1 MTPLEFIEVENI
13 ELKNKLEKHLL
24 RSKVVSIMMDF
35 AKHYR
40 TEQLTLTS
48 VSQRSKLLKA
58 EDKDVPFDDYIQKY
72 FEEPKVELTYKSK
85 RNKNVM
91 TETELIKYYKR
102 AMCL

>member
-1 MTPLEFIEVENI
+1 MKTELFKLIERNSADI
-13 ELKNKLEKHLL
+13 EESSKNGIIAHHVDVDELVNDL
-24 RSKVVSIMMDF
+24 F
-35 AKHYR
+35 
-40 TEQLTLTS
+40 TLCG

-58 EDKDVPFDDYIQKY
+58 EDKDMSFNDYIQKY

-85 RNKNVM
+85 KNKNVM